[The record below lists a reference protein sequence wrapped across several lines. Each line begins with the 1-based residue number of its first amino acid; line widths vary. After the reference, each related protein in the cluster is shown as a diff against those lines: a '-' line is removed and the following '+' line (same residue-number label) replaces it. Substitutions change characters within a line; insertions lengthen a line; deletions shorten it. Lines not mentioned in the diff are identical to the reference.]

1 MLGESGGKFNA
12 RNGHYLGQSSFNST
26 IIAGRIFLLFF
37 RNEGAMRPSGRSH
50 DGMREVR
57 IEMNYTKH
65 ADGSVQIT
73 LGDTRVL
80 CTCTVEDKVPPFLNH
95 MNQGWITAEYGMLP
109 GATTTRTAR
118 EAARGKQSGRT
129 IEIQRLIGRSL
140 RSVVNL
146 SLLGTRTF
154 LVDCDVIQADGGTRT
169 ASITGGFLA
178 LASAV
183 IKLMDRKLLPVSPLN
198 DYVAA
203 ISVGISNG
211 TACLD
216 LDYREDSRAEVDMNL
231 VMTGQGRYVEVQ
243 GTAEKTP
250 FSAEQ
255 LVELQQLGAQGIRE
269 LVQIQKSALE
279 SRIDLRRLFPLL
291 K

>member
-1 MLGESGGKFNA
+1 
-12 RNGHYLGQSSFNST
+12 
-26 IIAGRIFLLFF
+26 
-37 RNEGAMRPSGRSH
+37 MRPSGRSC
-50 DGMREVR
+50 DTMRETR
-57 IEMNYTKH
+57 IEMDYTKH
-65 ADGSVQIT
+65 ADGSVQIS

-80 CTCTVEDKVPPFLNH
+80 CTCTVEDRVPPFLNH
-95 MNQGWITAEYGMLP
+95 ANQGWITAEYGMLP
-109 GATTTRTAR
+109 GATTTRSAR
-118 EAARGKQSGRT
+118 EAARGKQTGRT

-140 RSVVNL
+140 RSIVNP

-154 LVDCDVIQADGGTRT
+154 LIDCDVIQADGGTRT

-178 LASAV
+178 LATAIV
-183 IKLMDRKLLPVSPLN
+183 KLMDKKLLPVSPLQ

-203 ISVGISNG
+203 ISVGICSG
-211 TACLD
+211 AACLD
-216 LDYREDSRAEVDMNL
+216 LDYKEDSRAEVDMNV

-255 LVELQQLGAQGIRE
+255 LVELQQLGAQGIRQ
-269 LVQIQKSALE
+269 LIQFQKSALE
-279 SRIDLRRLFPLL
+279 SRSDLKRLFPLL

>member
-1 MLGESGGKFNA
+1 
-12 RNGHYLGQSSFNST
+12 
-26 IIAGRIFLLFF
+26 
-37 RNEGAMRPSGRSH
+37 MRPSGRNQDS
-50 DGMREVR
+50 MREVR
-57 IEMNYTKH
+57 IDFDYTKH
-65 ADGSVQIT
+65 AAGSVQISI
-73 LGDTRVL
+73 GDTRVL

-146 SLLGTRTF
+146 SLLGTRTL

-178 LASAV
+178 LTMALD
-183 IKLMDRKLLPVSPLN
+183 KLMDRKLIPFSPLQ
-198 DYVAA
+198 DLVAA
-203 ISVGISNG
+203 ISVGIIDG
-211 TACLD
+211 LPCLD
-216 LDYREDSRAEVDMNL
+216 LDYKEDSKAEVDMNL
-231 VMTGQGRYVEVQ
+231 VMTGRGNYVELQ

-250 FSAEQ
+250 FSSEQ
-255 LVELQQLGAQGIRE
+255 LEQLQKLGALGIQQL
-269 LVQIQKSALE
+269 VKIQKSMLE
-279 SRIDLRRLFPLL
+279 SRVDLGRLFPAL